1 MERVDIDDVEP
12 AFMDGS
18 GLDRRGLSGP
28 LGTDDLAI
36 NYYAIEPGESLSGGM
51 HAHFDQEEVFYVVDG
66 EVTFETPDD
75 EFAVGADEA
84 VRFAPG
90 EFQTSEN
97 ESDETAVVIALGAPK
112 GSEDV
117 RVPLE
122 CRECGDSDTL
132 QFLMDKDGGDHRLRC
147 PECGNEFDA
156 PV

>member
-1 MERVDIDDVEP
+1 MEKVDIDDVEP

-18 GLDRRGLSGP
+18 ELDRRGLSDP
-28 LGTDDLAI
+28 LGTEDLAI

-51 HAHFDQEEVFYVVDG
+51 HAHFDQEEVFYVVEG

-75 EFAVGADEA
+75 EFVVGEHEV

-90 EFQTSEN
+90 DFQTSVN
-97 ESDETAVVIALGAPK
+97 DGDEDAVVIALGAPK
-112 GSEDV
+112 PSEDI
-117 RVPLE
+117 RVPMA
-122 CRECGDSDTL
+122 CRECGDSETL
-132 QFLMDKDGGDHRLRC
+132 RFLMDTEGGEHRLRC

>member
-1 MERVDIDDVEP
+1 MKKVDIDDVEP

-18 GLDRRGLSGP
+18 DLDRRGLSDH

-51 HAHFDQEEVFYVVDG
+51 HAHFDQEEVFYVVEG
-66 EVTFETPDD
+66 EVTFETP
-75 EFAVGADEA
+75 EGEVTVGEHEV

-90 EFQTSEN
+90 DFQTSVN
-97 ESDETAVVIALGAPK
+97 DGDDDAVVIALGAPK

-117 RVPLE
+117 RVPME
-122 CRECGDSDTL
+122 CRECGESDTL
-132 QFLMDKDGGDHRLRC
+132 RFIMDPEGGEHRLRC

-156 PV
+156 PT